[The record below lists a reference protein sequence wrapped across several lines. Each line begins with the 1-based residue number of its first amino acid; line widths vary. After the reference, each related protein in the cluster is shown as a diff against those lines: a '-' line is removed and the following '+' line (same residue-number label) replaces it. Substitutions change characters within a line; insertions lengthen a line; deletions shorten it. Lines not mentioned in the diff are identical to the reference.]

1 MPGRAEQSTVFAE
14 QIVEPFLIV
23 GGFGLVFGRD
33 HAQFGAID
41 ADLGLDIA
49 PARDFSEV
57 ANQLLPLFG
66 NGEFREQR
74 AALGRGALA
83 MMAMGCDSA

>member
-1 MPGRAEQSTVFAE
+1 M
-14 QIVEPFLIV
+14 

-57 ANQLLPLFG
+57 ADQLLTLFG
-66 NGEFREQR
+66 NGEFREQPGR
-74 AALGRGALA
+74 VGVRRLGHDG
-83 MMAMGCDSA
+83 AMGCDSA